1 MINFCKKIMC
11 ALVAAAVVLPTVS
24 IGVYAAEIE
33 SYYADTDE
41 IVLTYTES
49 PDDLSG
55 LSLVLDGEAV
65 GINTAVDAEDD
76 KKVVLTPESGS
87 FTRDVVYTISD
98 GGYSSDFMIKTLID
112 GINKEDVNFSE
123 NPKGTTSN
131 AAVFLDADSD
141 GKDELFCYNYETVYF
156 NNNSASDINTTKNYT
171 VKYDLSSYAITND
184 KTTHS
189 YDMNKAYNVI
199 VNKIYFNAT
208 SANKGTAMGGFQTY
222 RTNWQPIKYL
232 NDKTWTYDKDTYP
245 NTTVAKAGL
254 NYMTDTNT
262 TGNAPTKMGIVLY
275 DGGTSNIE
283 VVQNASVSA
292 AVKLKKIGTAGTFY
306 INGDEKISRDNGT
319 NASGYFIFGGGEDGG
334 ATSLGNTF
342 IQIKNFVA
350 TTCVPV
356 IPPEEL
362 IPQSY
367 NGDRG
372 SLTIEFNEAIT
383 GIKSGNITLTNGAD
397 EIPINVEMNG
407 STAQI
412 TPQSGE
418 FPRDVVLR
426 ATISE
431 GFGDD
436 SYQTATEIYKD
447 FKIETIQSEI
457 NEETFGKKSSNKV
470 YKDGKV
476 YFTGTYISP
485 QKASPY
491 LSEYSISFKLRPFF
505 VESPTIVNNT
515 ASLYMRISFNNETAA
530 TAQSNK
536 GSAWNFQNY
545 EQFISHTNWK
555 EADNSYATD
564 WGHQYGQWADTGLP
578 SRSQLVEV
586 SFANNDVNFINDPT
600 YEPVDVRISKSG
612 NSGTMTIGNVTDT
625 LTTLNDT
632 GYFVIAQYQ
641 TKFSVVEISDFVM
654 TVFREYSPVNIVGDT
669 EATEVDAPV
678 GINLY
683 GVATG
688 DIKSAVTLYDADTGA
703 ILDSEEYECTLSS
716 DKTKLNISNPFEWIR
731 GKRIK
736 VKIDT
741 DALGV
746 EDDYWQSIQPNFS
759 EFEFSVGH
767 GDIYSVINNATDGS
781 GNTNI
786 SVKIFNKTGG
796 EKSIYMI
803 AALYGEDSELIGINT
818 KGVSISDP
826 EAVESISVP
835 NNGKTVSKV
844 KIHML
849 DLDNKP
855 YCEAAIWEVGE

>member
-65 GINTAVDAEDD
+65 GINTAVEDD

-98 GGYSSDFMIKTLID
+98 GGYSSDFMIKTLVNGIAETDVTTYD
-112 GINKEDVNFSE
+112 G
-123 NPKGTTSN
+123 PKGGEKSAT
-131 AAVFLDADSD
+131 VFIDSD
-141 GKDELFCYNYETVYF
+141 NDGVKEMYHYNNDGTISFKDNE
-156 NNNSASDINTTKNYT
+156 INTALNYT
-171 VKYDLSSYAITND
+171 VKYTLSSYAIVTDENGEPSKND
-184 KTTHS
+184 KGE
-189 YDMNKAYNVI
+189 YDYYNKVTSI
-199 VNKIYFNAT
+199 LRWNAPT
-208 SANKGTAMGGFQTY
+208 QSATAATAGILLGNA
-222 RTNWQPIKYL
+222 NWQPIKYL
-232 NDKTWTYDKDTYP
+232 SGTGWGVSDVTVTDAGLSKFAETNNKVNPPVNHGKILYDNGASDIKVLQQPGVHADIKLKKL
-245 NTTVAKAGL
+245 AKAGTL
-254 NYMTDTNT
+254 YIDGVEKYTTSSTEAT
-262 TGNAPTKMGIVLY
+262 TG
-275 DGGTSNIE
+275 
-283 VVQNASVSA
+283 
-292 AVKLKKIGTAGTFY
+292 
-306 INGDEKISRDNGT
+306 
-319 NASGYFIFGGGEDGG
+319 YFFFGGGEN
-334 ATSLGNTF
+334 SMHNF
-342 IQIKNFVA
+342 IGIKNFVA

-457 NEETFGKKSSNKV
+457 NEETFGKKSSNKL

-476 YFTGTYISP
+476 YFTSTYISP

-545 EQFISHTNWK
+545 EQFISHINWK

-641 TKFSVVEISDFVM
+641 PKFSVVEISDFVM

-781 GNTNI
+781 GNTDI

-818 KGVSISDP
+818 KDVSISDP